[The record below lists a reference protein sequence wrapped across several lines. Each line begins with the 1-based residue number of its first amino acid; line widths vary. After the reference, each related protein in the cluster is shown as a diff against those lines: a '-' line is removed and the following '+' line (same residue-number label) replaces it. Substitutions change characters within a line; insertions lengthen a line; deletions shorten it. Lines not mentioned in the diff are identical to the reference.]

1 MASRQWPNVTIKHML
16 RCVKRVAKLI
26 FGQMRGRPH
35 AVRAKAVLSWRGR
48 KPVRRRAEVAYIAAA
63 AATQLSLF

>member
-1 MASRQWPNVTIKHML
+1 M
-16 RCVKRVAKLI
+16 AKLI